1 MARKTK
7 PTRPPEQQPL
17 DCARTQ
23 ARIITFDFTR
33 EGYIRE
39 IAEMLRQ
46 CPTDFVEGLEWEI
59 SHRMS
64 EIAAKYEQ
72 RST

>member
-7 PTRPPEQQPL
+7 PTRPPDQQPL

-33 EGYIRE
+33 EGCIRE
-39 IAEMLRQ
+39 IAKMLRQ
-46 CPTDFVEGLEWEI
+46 CSTGFVESLEWHI
-59 SHRMS
+59 SRRLPELTGEH
-64 EIAAKYEQ
+64 EE